1 MHKIALI
8 GRPNVGKSTLF
19 NKIARKTLAL
29 VNDTA
34 GLTRDWQTNIC
45 EVDGIEFELIDTA
58 GIEESFDASIEA
70 RMRQK
75 TEQAMAQADLTVFLF
90 DAYTGLTPLDH
101 HFAQW
106 IREQGYPTLVVANK
120 CDTKV
125 GKAGY
130 FEGFELG
137 LGEPI
142 PVSAEHAQGF
152 HLLLDEIIA
161 FIKKT
166 KPKDQTSNDLNA
178 EEDEEYSRKIAIIGR
193 PNVGKSTLLNAL
205 IGEERVMT
213 GPEAGVTR
221 DAIAVDWIKN
231 NQKYRLV
238 DTAGL
243 RKKAKI
249 HEDIEKMSA
258 HESKRAIRLANIV
271 ILVLDAELAFDKQ
284 DLSLAHM
291 VIEEGRCLIIAINK
305 WDAANKKLD
314 LLKHYQDKL
323 ETALPQVKGIP
334 FITISA
340 KNKKNLDK
348 LIDESEKLYQLW
360 NARISTGELNRW
372 LAETTDR
379 HPPPLASGRRIRLK
393 YMTQIK
399 TRPPTFAIWITKPV
413 NLPESYLKYI
423 KNKMREDFNLPAVP
437 IRFVIKKGKNPYDD
451 KK

>member
-19 NKIARKTLAL
+19 NKLAKKKLAL
-29 VNDTA
+29 VDDTP
-34 GLTRDWQTNIC
+34 GLTRDWQAFIC
-45 EVDGIEFELIDTA
+45 EYEDVQFELIDTA
-58 GIEESFDASIEA
+58 GIEESFDDSIEA

-75 TEQAMAQADLTVFLF
+75 TEDAIARADLTVFMF
-90 DAYTGLTPLDH
+90 DAHSGLTPLDQ
-101 HFAQW
+101 HFAKW
-106 IREQGYPTLVVANK
+106 IRERDYPVIVVANK

-125 GKAGY
+125 GQSSY
-130 FEGFELG
+130 YEGFELG

-142 PVSAEHAQGF
+142 PMSAEHARGF
-152 HLLLDEIIA
+152 DILLDS
-161 FIKKT
+161 IKDYIKHHE
-166 KPKDQTSNDLNA
+166 PKSTDINSIDEG
-178 EEDEEYSRKIAIIGR
+178 EEDFARKIAIVGR
-193 PNVGKSTLLNAL
+193 PNVGKSTLVNAL
-205 IGEERVMT
+205 IGEERMMT

-221 DAIAVDWIKN
+221 DSIAVDWIKN
-231 NQKYRLV
+231 DQKFRLV

-258 HESKRAIRLANIV
+258 HETRRAIRLANIV
-271 ILVLDAELAFDKQ
+271 ILVLDAEQAFDRQ

-291 VIEEGRCLIIAINK
+291 VIEEGRCLMIAVNK
-305 WDAANKKLD
+305 WDIAPG
-314 LLKHYQDKL
+314 KL
-323 ETALPQVKGIP
+323 ELLQKYKDKISIALPQVKGIP
-334 FITISA
+334 FVTISA

-348 LIDESEKLYQLW
+348 LITEAEKLYQFW

-372 LAETTDR
+372 LAEVTET

-399 TRPPTFAIWITKPV
+399 TRPPTFAVWITKPV
-413 NLPESYLKYI
+413 NLPDSYLRYI
-423 KNKMREDFNLPAVP
+423 QNSMRADFNLPAVP
-437 IRFVIKKGKNPYDD
+437 IRFHVKKGKNPYED